1 VPYLPNQKIPEVIK
15 RSLREAAD
23 YAVPQTPEPRRL
35 GPGKLG
41 YFRGKLYLG
50 QDGKPSLEFTPGG
63 GGGGG
68 QTSKDAALPGG
79 IPSGDQHARLH
90 ALSNTADHSGV
101 LADAQIP
108 SGVMRDAEHTAIG
121 DGAPHHPQAHA
132 LPSHS
137 DVDIASPADTEVLTY
152 ETATSKWKNK
162 AAAGGGA
169 PTDATYI
176 TQTANA
182 NLSAEQALAG
192 LSTGIMKVTTV
203 TGVVSAVTTS
213 AELAGCISDPTGSGV
228 LVLATSPVL
237 VSPTLGAAIATS
249 LKTASIFPAAD
260 GAAAVQVR
268 KADGTTAVLNVDTTN
283 TRIGV
288 GTAAPASKI
297 HARDTVAGVV
307 EGLRIENYVNASDS
321 ISRLVFSGI
330 AGNNDIAYI
339 DGAREGGAVCGRLS
353 FWVRANTTGYP
364 VTEKMRIQH
373 DGMAAVLG
381 GFRIGSTTPPATV
394 DYYTAGGAKG
404 YSGNLGGIAFSNGLC
419 CGAA

>member
-1 VPYLPNQKIPEVIK
+1 MPLPYLPNQQVPESVK
-15 RSLREAAD
+15 RALREAAD
-23 YAVPQTPEPRRL
+23 YRVSASPEPRRL
-35 GPGKLG
+35 PPGKFG
-41 YFRGKLYLG
+41 FFHGKLYLG
-50 QDGKPSLEFTPGG
+50 QDGKPPLEFTPGG

-108 SGVMRDAEHTAIG
+108 SGVMRDSEHTAIG
-121 DGAPHHPQAHA
+121 DGAPHHAQAHA
-132 LPSHS
+132 VSSHS
-137 DVDIASPADTEVLTY
+137 DAAISSPANDEVFTY
-152 ETATSKWKNK
+152 RTSDGKWINK
-162 AAAGGGA
+162 AAGGGA

-182 NLSAEQALAG
+182 TLTNEQALSALATG
-192 LSTGIMKVTTV
+192 LMKVTTA
-203 TGVVSAVTTS
+203 TGV
-213 AELAGCISDPTGSGV
+213 ISS
-228 LVLATSPVL
+228 
-237 VSPTLGAAIATS
+237 IAT
-249 LKTASIFPAAD
+249 TIFH
-260 GAAAVQVR
+260 
-268 KADGTTAVLNVDTTN
+268 VDTTN

-321 ISRLVFSGI
+321 ISRVVLAGLG
-330 AGNNDIAYI
+330 GNNDLAYI
-339 DGAREGGAVCGRLS
+339 DGAREGAGLCGRLS

-373 DGMAAVLG
+373 DGMVGVLG
-381 GFRIGSTTPPATV
+381 GIRIGSVTPPAAAN
-394 DYYTAGGAKG
+394 YYAADGTAGGSFVITITDYYGAART
-404 YSGNLGGIAFSNGLC
+404 ITIVNGLC
-419 CGAA
+419 TATT